1 MSGSKSKTNSSSTS
15 QQTATTTP
23 NTPSWIQQPWQDYTS
38 KVNELLGSGQPLIS
52 GPSDLQNQAFQGA
65 SGLTTS
71 PFYGQAANLATQAA
85 NAGASSAGPAQQA
98 VSRNFTDVDLQG
110 YMNPYLDQVM
120 GAYTSDFDANAG
132 RVNAAQAGQAALNG
146 GARNSNNAIRD
157 AVTQGELARARGT
170 GVAGIQSDAFTAA
183 SGLATGDLNR
193 EASTNQFNA
202 GQVNQNSMF
211 NAGQQDNALARML
224 QSAGVLA
231 NVGQAQ
237 GADER
242 ANIGLQAGLGE
253 QQRNIDNATSEASRL
268 AALQALLA
276 GIPIGE
282 FTGQTTT
289 GSGSQTGKNSST
301 QFGGSLSD
309 LGTLMKLSDKRLKEA
324 VETEGY
330 DAKGRRWVSWNYI
343 WDKATRHF
351 GVIAQEVQKT
361 DPQAVLIHPSGYL
374 MVNYGAL

>member
-1 MSGSKSKTNSSSTS
+1 MSAKKSKTTSSETYDK
-15 QQTATTTP
+15 TATTTP
-23 NTPSWIQQPWQDYTS
+23 NTPDWLQQPWQGYTGQ
-38 KVNELLGSGQPLIS
+38 VNDLIGSGKPLVT

-65 SGLTTS
+65 GNLTTS
-71 PFYGQAANLATQAA
+71 PNYDWASQLGLKAGTSGANT
-85 NAGASSAGPAQQA
+85 AGPAAQA
-98 VSRNFTDVDLQG
+98 TSRNFTDVDLQG

-253 QQRNIDNATSEASRL
+253 QQRDIANQGSEAARL
-268 AALQALLA
+268 AMLQQLLG
-276 GIPIGE
+276 GIPIDA
-282 FTGQTTT
+282 FTGSTQT
-289 GSGSQTGKNSST
+289 GSGSGSGKNSST
-301 QFGGSLSD
+301 QFGFNLAD
-309 LGTLMKLSDKRLKEA
+309 FWTP
-324 VETEGY
+324 
-330 DAKGRRWVSWNYI
+330 KGGF
-343 WDKATRHF
+343 K
-351 GVIAQEVQKT
+351 
-361 DPQAVLIHPSGYL
+361 
-374 MVNYGAL
+374 